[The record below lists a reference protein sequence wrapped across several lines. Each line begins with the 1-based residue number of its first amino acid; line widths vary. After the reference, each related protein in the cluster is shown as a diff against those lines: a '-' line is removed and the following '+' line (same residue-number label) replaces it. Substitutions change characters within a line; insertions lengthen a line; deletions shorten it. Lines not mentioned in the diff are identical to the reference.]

1 MTARSFRFSDRRVSG
16 IATPYFSHSNRMDQ
30 DFSFYNAFIISLPH
44 GNKVLSPNASVPKT
58 AKGVFAMAR
67 RKQKAKRTART
78 LAWAVTLEAL
88 AGRKVKPNRY
98 MFRWY
103 YKYGEPPD
111 DDNVVARC
119 KAYLDGACLAMGI
132 NDRDLRLMGVE
143 RVKDLVRF
151 REVELVFWRVEEDFD
166 MIFEEKFREKRMK
179 NE

>member
-1 MTARSFRFSDRRVSG
+1 
-16 IATPYFSHSNRMDQ
+16 MDQ
-30 DFSFYNAFIISLPH
+30 DFSFYNAFTVSLPH
-44 GNKVLSPNASVPKT
+44 GNKVLSPNAPVPKT

-67 RKQKAKRTART
+67 KKQKAKRTART

-98 MFRWY
+98 MVRWF
-103 YKYGEPPD
+103 YKYGDPPD
-111 DDNVVARC
+111 DDNAVGRC
-119 KAYLDGACLAMGI
+119 KAYMDGVCLAMKI

-151 REVELVFWRVEEDFD
+151 REVELVFWREEEDFN

-179 NE
+179 NGLKMSEQMNEKGGGHHGCFMDQD